1 MNVVVGQVVQNAA
14 GDVGR
19 VCRINSFEQSACVQF
34 ANGCRK
40 VALADLQPAQ
50 GTPPACSEQC
60 MQGC

>member
-1 MNVVVGQVVQNAA
+1 MSVVVGQVVKNAA

-34 ANGCRK
+34 TDGCRK
-40 VALADLQPAQ
+40 VALTDLQPAQ
-50 GTPPACSEQC
+50 GTPPPCSAAC